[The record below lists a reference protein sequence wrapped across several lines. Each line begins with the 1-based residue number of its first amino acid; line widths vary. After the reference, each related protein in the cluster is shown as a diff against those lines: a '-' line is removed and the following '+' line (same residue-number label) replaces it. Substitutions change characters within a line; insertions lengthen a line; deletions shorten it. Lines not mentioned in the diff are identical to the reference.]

1 MRKIAIINQKGGEA
15 KTTTSRNIGEIL
27 SLKNYKTLVID
38 MDPQGNLTTN
48 FDINKREVKTLFD
61 VFNKEININ
70 EVILNKNENLDII
83 PNNIKMARANMQF
96 AGHPNWARLLKKY
109 LKDLDKNYD
118 FIIMDCPP
126 ALDFSTYN
134 ALNAATE
141 IVVTLQAE
149 ENSLE
154 GISDLMD
161 TIDEVREDNEELK
174 ICGVVVTKFKGNT
187 NLHRGYKEVLD
198 NYFTETMF
206 KTVIRDNIKVA
217 EANQSHKS
225 VVEYDKNSNGAKDY
239 LMLVEEIIARDI

>member
-1 MRKIAIINQKGGEA
+1 MRKLVIINQKGGEA
-15 KTTTSRNIGEIL
+15 KTTTSRNISEIL
-27 SLKNYKTLVID
+27 ALKGLKTLVID

-61 VFNKEININ
+61 VFNREVDIND
-70 EVILNKNENLDII
+70 VIIEKTENLSII
-83 PNNIKMARANMQF
+83 PNNIKMAKANMQF
-96 AGHPNWARLLKKY
+96 AGHPNWARLLRKSLKELDKKY
-109 LKDLDKNYD
+109 DY
-118 FIIMDCPP
+118 IIMDCPP

-141 IVVTLQAE
+141 IIVTLQAE

-161 TIDEVREDNEELK
+161 TIEEVRDDNEALK
-174 ICGVVVTKFKGNT
+174 ICGVVITRFKSNT
-187 NLHRGYKEVLD
+187 NLHKGFKGVLD
-198 NYFTETMF
+198 NYFGEAMF

-225 VVEYDKNSNGAKDY
+225 VLEYDKESNGAKDY
-239 LMLVEEIIARDI
+239 SLLVEEIIIRN